1 MNISELHTEL
11 LLHIFLKINY
21 GITKEIQK
29 SKNLYSVCLTNNEF
43 KNLLL
48 DDIHKYHLLH
58 KLENNYYKRCN
69 SYINQ
74 LIRINNFYPLVPY
87 LHLSNKTLK
96 IIKQYLRYLL
106 KQKYYTSNSL
116 ENLDIGLD
124 LIDYIE
130 DKLNKVISEDENN
143 ENINSLNFF
152 KNARNE
158 LFYLVS
164 KPIKKQVLKN
174 I

>member
-1 MNISELHTEL
+1 MKMHINELHTEL
-11 LLHIFLKINY
+11 LLHIFLKINF
-21 GITKEIQK
+21 GIAKEIQK
-29 SKNLYSVCLTNNEF
+29 SKNLYSICLTNNEF

-48 DDIHKYHLLH
+48 NDINEYHSLH
-58 KLENNYYKRCN
+58 RLENNYNKRCN

-74 LIRINNFYPLVPY
+74 LIRINNFYPLIPY

-106 KQKYYTSNSL
+106 KQKYYTANSS
-116 ENLDIGLD
+116 ENLNIGLD

-130 DKLNKVISEDENN
+130 DYSED

-158 LFYLVS
+158 LLNLLS
-164 KPIKKQVLKN
+164 NPIKKQVLKN